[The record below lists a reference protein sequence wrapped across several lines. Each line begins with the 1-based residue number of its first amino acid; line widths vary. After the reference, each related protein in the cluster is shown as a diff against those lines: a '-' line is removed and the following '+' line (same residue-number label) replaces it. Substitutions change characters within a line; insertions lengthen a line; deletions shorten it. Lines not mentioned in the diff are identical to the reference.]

1 MINRVREGV
10 GNNPSQ
16 LLQKEKMK
24 KNQIKISKNENGK
37 TQHLTEVLPEI
48 QTNTILHKTLTGL
61 GATYGELKAK
71 RNSIIIEPN
80 KPVIIGK
87 CKDPKHTED
96 NLFGVYEGVYTDDIV
111 KYIEKSGDKF
121 LKIMTTPESFTK
133 VQRAFEEVDID
144 IRFTCFLLF
153 DECHKLIM
161 DSDYREN
168 ISLPMD
174 LFFECKNKAL
184 VTATPLEYSNPK
196 FKEQGFQV
204 IEIEPTFEY
213 KQPLNLFTTNCA
225 VKTLR
230 KALEW
235 LQQDP
240 NPIFVFCNSTDTIY
254 SAMKQLGYLDNS
266 AVFCSDKSVDKLKQ
280 LHFKSAYAEWKPQ
293 KMKRVNWLT
302 SRFYNA
308 LDIEISDRP
317 NVVMFTDCYFAEFT
331 MIDPF
336 TDTIQI
342 VGRFRNGVQGIYHI
356 TNTKASFPHHN
367 NSKAVV
373 AYVKFQEMI
382 YRYINQWYNR
392 TRGIVSEALL
402 DIRSTMP
409 YNRWLDKDGNKN
421 HFAIDNYVNEE
432 MMKTYYRGSEYLLYA
447 YQHTGAF
454 VVQHR
459 NFIYP
464 IGDLERLQRECS
476 GLSVQEKRKIIVNQL
491 ELLGETEAD
500 MEFKHDLMASDA
512 FIVEAYDVL
521 GKDELERLDYRM
533 KPIRE
538 AMIVKQH
545 QQKAKTKDVVRLVN
559 NSFDKGRWYSSR
571 YIKEKLESIYK
582 KMDIPH
588 KRAITAQTI
597 KEYFDVKE
605 WRKSN
610 ERGYLLIQS
619 KYLTDN
625 NLK

>member
-1 MINRVREGV
+1 
-10 GNNPSQ
+10 
-16 LLQKEKMK
+16 MK

-37 TQHLTEVLPEI
+37 TLYLTEVLPEI
-48 QTNTILHKTLTGL
+48 QTNTILYKTLTGL

-87 CKDPKHTED
+87 CNDPKHKGD
-96 NLFGVYEGVYTDDIV
+96 NVFGVYEGVYTEDIV
-111 KYIEKSGDKF
+111 EYIEKSSGKF

-133 VQRAFEEVDID
+133 VQRAFEKMDLD

-174 LFFECKNKAL
+174 LFFECKSKAL
-184 VTATPLEYSNPK
+184 VTATPLKYSNPK
-196 FKEQGFQV
+196 FKEQGFQI
-204 IEIEPTFEY
+204 IEIKPTFEY

-225 VKTLR
+225 VKKL
-230 KALEW
+230 KEILER
-235 LQQDP
+235 LEKDST
-240 NPIFVFCNSTDTIY
+240 PIFVFCNSTDTIY
-254 SAMKQLGYLDNS
+254 SAMKQLGYLKNS
-266 AVFCSDKSVDKLKQ
+266 AVFCSDKSVDKLKL
-280 LHFKSAYAEWKPQ
+280 LHFKNAYAEWKPEN
-293 KMKRVNWLT
+293 MKRVNWLT

-336 TDTIQI
+336 TDAIQI
-342 VGRFRNGVQGIYHI
+342 VGRFRNGVQDIYHI
-356 TNTKASFPHHN
+356 ANTKASFPLHN
-367 NSKAVV
+367 NSKAVLT
-373 AYVKFQEMI
+373 YVRIQEWI
-382 YRYINQWYNR
+382 YRYVNQWYNR

-402 DIRSTMP
+402 DIMSTMP
-409 YNRWLDKDGNKN
+409 YNRWLDKDGHKN
-421 HFAIDNYVNEE
+421 HFAIDNYVNGE

-454 VVQHR
+454 IVQHR

-476 GLSVQEKRKIIVNQL
+476 GLSVQEKRRIIVNQL

-500 MEFKHDLMASDA
+500 VEFKRDLIASDA
-512 FIVEAYDVL
+512 FIVKAYDIL

-538 AMIVKQH
+538 AMIIKQY
-545 QQKAKTKDVVRLVN
+545 QQEAKTTDVVRLVN
-559 NSFDKGRWYSSR
+559 NSFNKGRWYSLR
-571 YIKEKLESIYK
+571 YIKEDLKSIYK
-582 KMDIPH
+582 KMNIPH
-588 KRAITAQTI
+588 KKAITAQTI

-610 ERGYLLIQS
+610 ERGYLLIQP

>member
-1 MINRVREGV
+1 
-10 GNNPSQ
+10 
-16 LLQKEKMK
+16 MK
-24 KNQIKISKNENGK
+24 KYQIKISKNENGK
-37 TQHLTEVLPEI
+37 SQYLTEVLPEI
-48 QTNTILHKTLTGL
+48 QTNTILYKTLTGL

-87 CKDPKHTED
+87 CNDPKHKED
-96 NLFGVYEGVYTDDIV
+96 NVFGVYEGVYTEDIV
-111 KYIEKSGDKF
+111 EYIEKSGGKF
-121 LKIMTTPESFTK
+121 LKIMTTPESFMK

-230 KALEW
+230 KVLEW
-235 LQQDP
+235 LQQDKA
-240 NPIFVFCNSTDTIY
+240 PIFVFCNSTDTIY
-254 SAMKQLGYLDNS
+254 SAMKQLGHLEDS

-280 LHFKSAYAEWKPQ
+280 LHFKSAYAEWKPEN
-293 KMKRVNWLT
+293 MKRVNWLT

-336 TDTIQI
+336 TDAIQI
-342 VGRFRNGVQGIYHI
+342 VGRFRNGAQGIYHI
-356 TNTKASFPHHN
+356 ANTKASFPLYN

-373 AYVKFQEMI
+373 AYVRFQERI
-382 YRYINQWYNR
+382 YRYVNQWYNR
-392 TRGIVSEALL
+392 TRGIISEALL
-402 DIRSTMP
+402 DIRNTMP
-409 YNRWLDKDGNKN
+409 YNRWLDKDGHKN

-454 VVQHR
+454 IVQHR

-464 IGDLERLQRECS
+464 IGDLERLQRECC
-476 GLSVQEKRKIIVNQL
+476 GLSVKEKRKIIVNQL
-491 ELLGETEAD
+491 ELLGKTEAD
-500 MEFKHDLMASDA
+500 MEFKRDLMASDA
-512 FIVEAYDVL
+512 FIMEAYDVL
-521 GKDELERLDYRM
+521 GKNELERLDYSM

-545 QQKAKTKDVVRLVN
+545 QQKAKTTDVVRLVN
-559 NSFDKGRWYSSR
+559 DSFDKGRWYSSR
-571 YIKEKLESIYK
+571 YIKEKLKSIYE

-588 KRAITAQTI
+588 RKAITAQTI

-610 ERGYLLIQS
+610 ERGYLLIQP

-625 NLK
+625 NLE

>member
-1 MINRVREGV
+1 
-10 GNNPSQ
+10 
-16 LLQKEKMK
+16 MK

-37 TQHLTEVLPEI
+37 TQYLTEVLPEI
-48 QTNTILHKTLTGL
+48 QTNTILYKTLTGL

-87 CKDPKHTED
+87 CNDPKHKED
-96 NLFGVYEGVYTDDIV
+96 NVFGVYEGVYTEDIV
-111 KYIEKSGDKF
+111 EYIEKNSGKF

-133 VQRAFEEVDID
+133 VQRAFEKMDLD

-174 LFFECKNKAL
+174 LFFECKSKAL
-184 VTATPLEYSNPK
+184 VTATPLKYSNPK
-196 FKEQGFQV
+196 FKEQGFQI
-204 IEIEPTFEY
+204 IEIKPTFEY

-225 VKTLR
+225 VKKL
-230 KALEW
+230 KEILER
-235 LQQDP
+235 LEKDST
-240 NPIFVFCNSTDTIY
+240 PIFVFCNSTDTIY
-254 SAMKQLGYLDNS
+254 SAMKQLGYLKNS
-266 AVFCSDKSVDKLKQ
+266 VVFCSDKSVDKLKQ
-280 LHFKSAYAEWKPQ
+280 LHFNSAYAEWKPEN
-293 KMKRVNWLT
+293 MKRVNWLT

-336 TDTIQI
+336 TDAIQI
-342 VGRFRNGVQGIYHI
+342 AGRFRNGVQDIYHI
-356 TNTKASFPHHN
+356 ANTKASFPLHN
-367 NSKAVV
+367 NSKAVLT
-373 AYVKFQEMI
+373 YVRIQEWI
-382 YRYINQWYNR
+382 YRYVNQWYNR

-402 DIRSTMP
+402 DIMSTMP
-409 YNRWLDKDGNKN
+409 YNRWLDKDGHKN
-421 HFAIDNYVNEE
+421 HFAIDNYVNGE

-454 VVQHR
+454 IVQHR

-476 GLSVQEKRKIIVNQL
+476 GLSVQEKRRIIVNQL

-500 MEFKHDLMASDA
+500 VEFKRDLIASDA
-512 FIVEAYDVL
+512 FIVEAYDIL

-538 AMIVKQH
+538 AMIIKQH
-545 QQKAKTKDVVRLVN
+545 QQEAKTTDVVRLVN
-559 NSFDKGRWYSSR
+559 NSFNKGRWYSLR
-571 YIKEKLESIYK
+571 YIKEELKSIYK
-582 KMDIPH
+582 KMNIPH
-588 KRAITAQTI
+588 KKAITAQTI

-610 ERGYLLIQS
+610 ERGYLLIQP

>member
-1 MINRVREGV
+1 
-10 GNNPSQ
+10 
-16 LLQKEKMK
+16 MK

-37 TQHLTEVLPEI
+37 TQYLTEVLPEI
-48 QTNTILHKTLTGL
+48 QTNTILYKTLTGL

-87 CKDPKHTED
+87 CNDPKHKGD
-96 NLFGVYEGVYTDDIV
+96 NVFGVYEGVYTEDIV
-111 KYIEKSGDKF
+111 EYIEKSSGKF

-133 VQRAFEEVDID
+133 VQRAFEKMDID

-174 LFFECKNKAL
+174 LFFECKSKAL
-184 VTATPLEYSNPK
+184 VTATPLKYSNPK
-196 FKEQGFQV
+196 FKEQGFQI
-204 IEIEPTFEY
+204 IEIKPTFEY

-225 VKTLR
+225 VKKL
-230 KALEW
+230 KEILER
-235 LQQDP
+235 LEKDST
-240 NPIFVFCNSTDTIY
+240 PIFIFCNSTDTIY
-254 SAMKQLGYLDNS
+254 SAMKQLGYLKNS
-266 AVFCSDKSVDKLKQ
+266 AVFCSDKSVDKLKL
-280 LHFKSAYAEWKPQ
+280 LHFKNAYAEWKPEN
-293 KMKRVNWLT
+293 MKRVNWLT

-308 LDIEISDRP
+308 LDVEISDRP

-336 TDTIQI
+336 TDAIQI
-342 VGRFRNGVQGIYHI
+342 VGRFRNGVQDIYHI
-356 TNTKASFPHHN
+356 ANTKASFPLHN
-367 NSKAVV
+367 NSKAVLT
-373 AYVKFQEMI
+373 YVRIQEWI
-382 YRYINQWYNR
+382 YRYVNQWYNR
-392 TRGIVSEALL
+392 SRGIVSEALL
-402 DIRSTMP
+402 DIMSTMP
-409 YNRWLDKDGNKN
+409 YNRWLDKDGHKN
-421 HFAIDNYVNEE
+421 HFAIDNYVNGE

-454 VVQHR
+454 IVQHR

-476 GLSVQEKRKIIVNQL
+476 GLSVQEKRRIIVNQL

-500 MEFKHDLMASDA
+500 VEFKRDLIASDA
-512 FIVEAYDVL
+512 FIVKAYDIL

-538 AMIVKQH
+538 AMIIKQY
-545 QQKAKTKDVVRLVN
+545 QQEAKTTDVVRLVN
-559 NSFDKGRWYSSR
+559 NSFNKGRWYSLR
-571 YIKEKLESIYK
+571 YIKEDLKSIYK
-582 KMDIPH
+582 KMNIPH
-588 KRAITAQTI
+588 KKAITAQTI

-610 ERGYLLIQS
+610 ERGYLLIQP

>member
-1 MINRVREGV
+1 
-10 GNNPSQ
+10 
-16 LLQKEKMK
+16 MK
-24 KNQIKISKNENGK
+24 KHQIKISKNENGK
-37 TQHLTEVLPEI
+37 TQYLTKVLPEI
-48 QTNTILHKTLTGL
+48 PTNTILHKTLTGL

-96 NLFGVYEGVYTDDIV
+96 NLFGVYEGVYTEDIIE
-111 KYIEKSGDKF
+111 YIEKSGDKF

-144 IRFTCFLLF
+144 IRLTCFLLF

-161 DSDYREN
+161 DSDYRES

-225 VKTLR
+225 IKTLR
-230 KALEW
+230 DILER
-235 LQQDP
+235 LEQDGT
-240 NPIFVFCNSTDTIY
+240 PIFVFCNSTDTIY
-254 SAMKQLGYLDNS
+254 SAMKQLGYLEDS

-280 LHFKSAYAEWKPQ
+280 LHFKSAYAEWKPE

-336 TDTIQI
+336 TDAIQI

-356 TNTKASFPHHN
+356 ANTKASFPLHN

-373 AYVKFQEMI
+373 AYVRFQERL
-382 YRYINQWYNR
+382 YRYVNQWYNR
-392 TRGIVSEALL
+392 TRGVVSEALL

-409 YNRWLDKDGNKN
+409 YNRWLDKDGHKN

-454 VVQHR
+454 IVQHR

-476 GLSVQEKRKIIVNQL
+476 GLSVKEKRKIIVKQL

-500 MEFKHDLMASDA
+500 MEFKRDLMASDA

-521 GKDELERLDYRM
+521 GKKELERLDYRM

-545 QQKAKTKDVVRLVN
+545 QQKAKTTDVVRLVDN
-559 NSFDKGRWYSSR
+559 NFMVGRWYSSR
-571 YIKEKLESIYK
+571 YIKEKLKSIYE

-588 KRAITAQTI
+588 RKAITAQTI

-619 KYLTDN
+619 KYLVNN
-625 NLK
+625 NLNIQ

>member
-1 MINRVREGV
+1 
-10 GNNPSQ
+10 
-16 LLQKEKMK
+16 MK

-37 TQHLTEVLPEI
+37 TQYLTEVLPEI
-48 QTNTILHKTLTGL
+48 QTNTILYKTLTGL

-87 CKDPKHTED
+87 CNDPKHKGD
-96 NLFGVYEGVYTDDIV
+96 NVFGVYEGVYTEDIV
-111 KYIEKSGDKF
+111 EYIEKSSGKF

-133 VQRAFEEVDID
+133 VQRAFEKMDID

-174 LFFECKNKAL
+174 LFFECKSKAL
-184 VTATPLEYSNPK
+184 VTATPLKYSNPK
-196 FKEQGFQV
+196 FKEQGFQI
-204 IEIEPTFEY
+204 IEIKPTFEY

-225 VKTLR
+225 VKKL
-230 KALEW
+230 KEILER
-235 LQQDP
+235 LEKDST
-240 NPIFVFCNSTDTIY
+240 PIFIFCNSTDTIY
-254 SAMKQLGYLDNS
+254 SAMKQLGYLKNS
-266 AVFCSDKSVDKLKQ
+266 AVFCSDKSVDKLKL
-280 LHFKSAYAEWKPQ
+280 LHFKNAYAEWKPEN
-293 KMKRVNWLT
+293 MKRVNWLT

-336 TDTIQI
+336 TDAIQI
-342 VGRFRNGVQGIYHI
+342 VGRFRNGVQDIYHI
-356 TNTKASFPHHN
+356 ANTKASFPLHN
-367 NSKAVV
+367 NSKAVLT
-373 AYVKFQEMI
+373 YVRIQEWI
-382 YRYINQWYNR
+382 YRYVNQWYNR
-392 TRGIVSEALL
+392 SRGIVSEALL
-402 DIRSTMP
+402 DIMSTMP
-409 YNRWLDKDGNKN
+409 YNRWLDKDGHKN
-421 HFAIDNYVNEE
+421 HFAIDNYVNGE

-454 VVQHR
+454 IVQHR

-464 IGDLERLQRECS
+464 ISDLERLQRECS
-476 GLSVQEKRKIIVNQL
+476 GLSVQEKRRIIVNQL

-500 MEFKHDLMASDA
+500 VEFKRDLIASDA
-512 FIVEAYDVL
+512 FIVKAYDIL

-538 AMIVKQH
+538 AMIIKQH
-545 QQKAKTKDVVRLVN
+545 QQEAKTTDVVRLVN
-559 NSFDKGRWYSSR
+559 NSFNKGRWYSLR
-571 YIKEKLESIYK
+571 YIKEDLKSIYK
-582 KMDIPH
+582 KMNIPH
-588 KRAITAQTI
+588 KKAITAQTI

-610 ERGYLLIQS
+610 ERGYLLIQP

>member
-1 MINRVREGV
+1 
-10 GNNPSQ
+10 
-16 LLQKEKMK
+16 MK
-24 KNQIKISKNENGK
+24 KHQIKISKNENGK
-37 TQHLTEVLPEI
+37 TQYLIEVLPEI
-48 QTNTILHKTLTGL
+48 PTNTILHKTLTGL

-96 NLFGVYEGVYTDDIV
+96 NLFGVYEGVYTEDIIE
-111 KYIEKSGDKF
+111 YIEKSGDKF

-161 DSDYREN
+161 DSDYRES

-225 VKTLR
+225 IKTLR
-230 KALEW
+230 DILER
-235 LQQDP
+235 LEQDGT
-240 NPIFVFCNSTDTIY
+240 PIFVFCNSTDTIY
-254 SAMKQLGYLDNS
+254 SAMKQLGYLEDS

-280 LHFKSAYAEWKPQ
+280 LHFKSAYAEWKPE

-336 TDTIQI
+336 TDAIQI

-356 TNTKASFPHHN
+356 ANTKASFPLHN

-373 AYVKFQEMI
+373 AYVRFQERL
-382 YRYINQWYNR
+382 YRYVNQWYNR
-392 TRGIVSEALL
+392 TRGVVSEALL

-409 YNRWLDKDGNKN
+409 YNRWLDKDGHKN

-454 VVQHR
+454 IVQHR

-491 ELLGETEAD
+491 ELLGETEVD
-500 MEFKHDLMASDA
+500 MEFKRDLMASDA

-521 GKDELERLDYRM
+521 GKNELERLDYRM

-545 QQKAKTKDVVRLVN
+545 QQKAKTTDVVRLVDN
-559 NSFDKGRWYSSR
+559 NFMVGRWYSSR
-571 YIKEKLESIYK
+571 YIKEKLKSIYE

-588 KRAITAQTI
+588 RKAITAQTI

-619 KYLTDN
+619 KYLVNN
-625 NLK
+625 NLNIQQLC